1 MPDLEAKLKQL
12 LPGEAGLMIRETL
25 AAAVVLLLLA
35 IAYWWIKRGLRAYE
49 ICGRPSPHT
58 IAIVRRLLSWA
69 FWVIAIMLVL
79 QQYGV
84 TDNAWT
90 SLTALLA
97 MVAVGFVAVWSVL
110 SNAFC
115 SIVLMIS
122 RPFNVG
128 DSIEISGEPWRGK
141 VIDFNLI
148 YSTLRDMEGA
158 MLLVPNNLFFQKP
171 IRRMIGANT
180 IPLDQQADRVD
191 PHE

>member
-1 MPDLEAKLKQL
+1 
-12 LPGEAGLMIRETL
+12 LPSEAGELVRETL
-25 AAAVVLLLLA
+25 AAVLVVLALA
-35 IAYWWIKRGLRAYE
+35 IVYWWIRRGLRAYE
-49 ICGRPSPHT
+49 SRGRLSPHT
-58 IAIVRRLLSWA
+58 FAIVRRLLSWS
-69 FWVIAIMLVL
+69 FWVIATLLVF

-84 TDNAWT
+84 TDNVWT
-90 SLTALLA
+90 SLTAIVA

-128 DSIEISGEPWRGK
+128 DSIEIPGDSWRGK

-148 YSTLRDMEGA
+148 FTTLRDEEGA
-158 MLLVPNNLFFQKP
+158 MLQVPNNLFFQKP
-171 IRRMIGANT
+171 IRRVVGKNT
-180 IPLDQQADRVD
+180 IPLDQQADRLH